1 MPAVGQTA
9 LPCAPVGA
17 PRILYLSAAD
27 VYAAMPEVEE
37 RLDLARRTMIALVA
51 DSELPPK
58 FGVHPRQTAAHTAAM
73 PALLRGAASDG
84 TADLLGVK
92 WVTAFPEN
100 RARGLAGI
108 HATVILND
116 ATTGEPLAVLDGA
129 PITAERTAAVSG
141 VALREWW
148 PDVARPARVA
158 LVGAG
163 VQGLSHVKVLAQVGK
178 GSALTI
184 VDRHQDRAEELAT
197 TARASGAFAD
207 VTAASDIEGSIAA
220 ADVVLTMVS
229 FGPVHQSVQASAFD
243 RARLI
248 VAVDYDMCVPASVVD
263 RSSRF
268 LTDDM
273 GQFEATRDET
283 TFQGYP
289 SPDASIG
296 QVLLSQAPSPRA
308 TGPIVVDHL
317 GVGLADVVF
326 ADAIVRRATEMG
338 LGTELPR

>member
-1 MPAVGQTA
+1 M
-9 LPCAPVGA
+9 GA
-17 PRILYLSAAD
+17 PPLLYLSAAD
-27 VYAAMPEVEE
+27 VRAAMPPVEE

-58 FGVHPRQTAAHTAAM
+58 FGVHPRQTASHTAAM
-73 PALLRGAASDG
+73 PALLRGAAPDG
-84 TADLLGVK
+84 ADDLLGVK

-100 RARGLAGI
+100 RTLGI
-108 HATVILND
+108 PGISATVILSD
-116 ATTGEPLAVLDGA
+116 ARTGVPLAVLDGA

-148 PDVARPARVA
+148 PDVAAPARVV

-163 VQGLSHVKVLAQVGK
+163 VQGLSHVNVLAHGAK

-184 VDRHQDRAEELAT
+184 VDRHLERADELAA
-197 TARASGAFAD
+197 TASATGAFAD
-207 VTAASDIEGSIAA
+207 VSAATDIEGSVAA

-229 FGPVHQSVQASAFD
+229 FGPVRQSVAAHAFE

-248 VAVDYDMCVPASVVD
+248 VAVDYDMCLPGEVVR

-268 LTDDM
+268 LTDDI

-283 TFQGYP
+283 TFQDYP
-289 SPDASIG
+289 RPDASIG
-296 QVLLSQAPSPRA
+296 QALLGQAPPPRSN
-308 TGPIVVDHL
+308 GPVVVDHL

-326 ADAIVRRATEMG
+326 ADAIVRRATEMR
-338 LGTELPR
+338 LGTQLPR